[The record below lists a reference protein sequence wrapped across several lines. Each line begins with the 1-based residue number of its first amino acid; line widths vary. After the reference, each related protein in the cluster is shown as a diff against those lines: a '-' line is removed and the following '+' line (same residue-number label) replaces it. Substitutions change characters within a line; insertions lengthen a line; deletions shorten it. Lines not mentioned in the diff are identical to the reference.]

1 MSNVETGEKSREAFV
16 YLTKL
21 AENSE
26 RYDGTGPLMN
36 SIFMLYLDMVAN
48 MKKAAQMSTTELTTE
63 ERNLL
68 SVAYK
73 NVVGVRRS
81 SWRVVSSIEQRAE
94 SRAQSGSTSSSM
106 QLPWIREFR
115 SKVEGEIT
123 GICQDIIELLDKHVL
138 PLAASAESKVYYL
151 KMKGD
156 YLRYLS
162 EISVG
167 DNRDQVSK
175 AAQQAYQAAT
185 DVASKE
191 LPPINTS
198 RLGLALNYSV
208 LYYEILNEPK
218 AACELAQKAF
228 DEALQDIDSVDDAT
242 YKDSTMIMQLLKD
255 NLLLWG
261 NDAQEAA
268 PAAEE
273 TAAPVNA

>member
-1 MSNVETGEKSREAFV
+1 
-16 YLTKL
+16 
-21 AENSE
+21 
-26 RYDGTGPLMN
+26 
-36 SIFMLYLDMVAN
+36 MVAN
-48 MKKAAQMSTTELTTE
+48 IKQATKLSTTELSTE

-73 NVVGVRRS
+73 NVVSVRRS

-94 SRAQSGSTSSSM
+94 NRAASGSTSSSM
-106 QLPWIREFR
+106 QLPWINEFR
-115 SKVEGEIT
+115 GKIEAEIT
-123 GICQDIIELLDKHVL
+123 SICNDIIQLLDENVL
-138 PLAASAESKVYYL
+138 PLASSAESKVYYL

-162 EISVG
+162 EISVTES
-167 DNRDQVSK
+167 REAVSK
-175 AAQQAYQAAT
+175 KAQEAYQTAT
-185 DVASKE
+185 DLAEKD
-191 LPPINTS
+191 LPPINTT

-228 DEALQDIDSVDDAT
+228 DDALHDIESVDDNT

-261 NDAQEAA
+261 NDAQETSNGGAA
-268 PAAEE
+268 PTGAEAE
-273 TAAPVNA
+273 QTDKQ

>member
-1 MSNVETGEKSREAFV
+1 
-16 YLTKL
+16 
-21 AENSE
+21 
-26 RYDGTGPLMN
+26 
-36 SIFMLYLDMVAN
+36 MVAN
-48 MKKAAQMSTTELTTE
+48 MKMAAQLSTTELTTE

-94 SRAQSGSTSSSM
+94 NRAQSGSTSSGM

-115 SKVEGEIT
+115 AKIESEIT
-123 GICQDIIELLDKHVL
+123 SICQDIIDLLDKNVL
-138 PLAASAESKVYYL
+138 PLASSPESKVYYL

-167 DNRDQVSK
+167 ETRDQVSK
-175 AAQQAYQAAT
+175 SAQEAYQLAT
-185 DVASKE
+185 EVATKD

-228 DEALQDIDSVDDAT
+228 DDALQDIDSVDDAT

-273 TAAPVNA
+273 PAADKQ

>member
-1 MSNVETGEKSREAFV
+1 
-16 YLTKL
+16 
-21 AENSE
+21 
-26 RYDGTGPLMN
+26 
-36 SIFMLYLDMVAN
+36 MVAN
-48 MKKAAQMSTTELTTE
+48 IKQATKLSTTELSTE

-73 NVVGVRRS
+73 NVVSVRRS

-94 SRAQSGSTSSSM
+94 NRAASGSTSSSM
-106 QLPWIREFR
+106 QLPWINEFR
-115 SKVEGEIT
+115 GKIEAEIT
-123 GICQDIIELLDKHVL
+123 SICNDIILLLDENVL
-138 PLAASAESKVYYL
+138 PLASSAESKVYYL

-162 EISVG
+162 EINVT
-167 DNRDQVSK
+167 DARDAVSK
-175 AAQQAYQAAT
+175 KAQEAYQTAT
-185 DVASKE
+185 DLAEKE
-191 LPPINTS
+191 LPPINTT

-228 DEALQDIDSVDDAT
+228 DDALHDIESVDDNT

-261 NDAQEAA
+261 NDAQEASNGGAA
-268 PAAEE
+268 PAGAEADQ
-273 TAAPVNA
+273 TDKQ